1 MKNKIIN
8 LALSA
13 MLFAFCVSVEAQ
25 QPAKIPRIGYLTAA
39 GQPGMAPR
47 TEAFRQGLR
56 DLGYVEGKNI
66 VVEWRFADGNADQLP
81 GLVAELIA
89 LKVDLIVSAGPGVTR
104 VVKQATST
112 IPIVMAFDNDPV
124 GSGFVASLAHPGG
137 NITGL
142 STIEPELNGKR
153 LDLLKEILPRLARV
167 AYFGTSTNPGLKAAL
182 KEAERA
188 AKAAGI
194 VVQYVEVS
202 SFQDIESG
210 YRAAI
215 KQRAEAALMNI
226 SGPINQPNRKAI
238 VDLELK
244 YRLPVM
250 HDVRGP
256 VDAGGLIFYGV
267 NLSDMDRRA
276 ATYVDKIL
284 KGRSPAELPVEQP
297 TKFEFVINLKT
308 AKQIGVTIPPEVLA
322 RATKIIR

>member
-1 MKNKIIN
+1 MPILVAVI
-8 LALSA
+8 LLTVAVLT
-13 MLFAFCVSVEAQ
+13 EAQ
-25 QPAKIPRIGYLTAA
+25 QPTKIPRIGYLTAA
-39 GQPGMAPR
+39 GQPGMASR

-66 VVEWRFADGNADQLP
+66 VVEWRFADGKADQLP

-104 VVKQATST
+104 VAKQATST

-124 GSGFVASLAHPGG
+124 GSGFVASLAHPGA

-182 KEAERA
+182 KEAQRA

-194 VVQYVEVS
+194 VVQYIEVS
-202 SFQDIESG
+202 SFEDIESG
-210 YRAAI
+210 YRAVT
-215 KQRAEAALMNI
+215 KQRAEAASMNI
-226 SGPINQPNRKAI
+226 SGPINQANRKAI

-250 HDVRGP
+250 HDTLGP
-256 VDAGGLIFYGV
+256 VEAGGLMFYGV

-308 AKQIGVTIPPEVLA
+308 AKQIGVTIPPEALA
-322 RATKIIR
+322 RATKIIK

>member
-1 MKNKIIN
+1 MKKAAVPILVAVI
-8 LALSA
+8 LLTVA
-13 MLFAFCVSVEAQ
+13 VVTEAQ
-25 QPAKIPRIGYLTAA
+25 QPTKIPRIGYLTAA
-39 GQPGMAPR
+39 GQPGMASR
-47 TEAFRQGLR
+47 TETFRQGLR

-66 VVEWRFADGNADQLP
+66 VVEWRFADGKADQLP

-104 VVKQATST
+104 VAKPATST

-182 KEAERA
+182 KEAQRA

-194 VVQYVEVS
+194 VVQYIEVS

-210 YRAAI
+210 YRAVT

-226 SGPINQPNRKAI
+226 SGPINQANRKAI

-250 HDVRGP
+250 HDTLGP
-256 VDAGGLIFYGV
+256 VDAGGLMFYGV

-308 AKQIGVTIPPEVLA
+308 AKQIGLTIPPVVLA
-322 RATKIIR
+322 RATTLIK